1 LNKQWLPLF
10 KGFQWR
16 PVLAKYCLKVR
27 LMDDYLMDFIHVFAM
42 YREVYEEDIG
52 TLVDLLYEL
61 LSITNKYQEF
71 GSPLLPPNLS
81 GMVHNL
87 SVKNEPYNWRKY
99 LSGFPDYIEVS
110 GKGKKIKYVGPFM
123 TKKRA
128 KEELQYIIVEGIFI
142 YFLAKFCHGPVFKIK
157 MEYYRTAEPI
167 HTLLTSVLDKHSVFG
182 SLRNYF
188 IMMDEVFKFNSTDD
202 ELRLVTDYWSVK
214 NERFLTQYLP
224 IAQKPKIKEYWC
236 LNAKFEKVFDD
247 KAIVTFSLP
256 FEADPRANLQ
266 KAVLAR
272 EDLLCKVDKQ
282 NGGLLINVVLQ
293 KNLAFNCD
301 WRCTDAWYPDSSLLG
316 LEGRFMKNTIIAHFP
331 DGIKRKMP
339 VRREILVVSDPD
351 VVDRPIDVLFDAEPI
366 LESEEYR
373 PSLVWDKG
381 TARPTKED
389 ILASGLVQDID
400 AMLKNEDEIEPT
412 ESYRDDDGNDLP
424 PEILFNLNSVMTEPL
439 FLINKNNFNY
449 ICQRIGIED
458 TDVRDNLRKS
468 FEKQSRFEMA
478 YLLAKEKVKS
488 VQAQN

>member
-1 LNKQWLPLF
+1 
-10 KGFQWR
+10 
-16 PVLAKYCLKVR
+16 
-27 LMDDYLMDFIHVFAM
+27 
-42 YREVYEEDIG
+42 
-52 TLVDLLYEL
+52 
-61 LSITNKYQEF
+61 
-71 GSPLLPPNLS
+71 
-81 GMVHNL
+81 
-87 SVKNEPYNWRKY
+87 
-99 LSGFPDYIEVS
+99 
-110 GKGKKIKYVGPFM
+110 
-123 TKKRA
+123 
-128 KEELQYIIVEGIFI
+128 
-142 YFLAKFCHGPVFKIK
+142 
-157 MEYYRTAEPI
+157 
-167 HTLLTSVLDKHSVFG
+167 
-182 SLRNYF
+182 
-188 IMMDEVFKFNSTDD
+188 
-202 ELRLVTDYWSVK
+202 
-214 NERFLTQYLP
+214 
-224 IAQKPKIKEYWC
+224 
-236 LNAKFEKVFDD
+236 
-247 KAIVTFSLP
+247 
-256 FEADPRANLQ
+256 
-266 KAVLAR
+266 
-272 EDLLCKVDKQ
+272 
-282 NGGLLINVVLQ
+282 
-293 KNLAFNCD
+293 
-301 WRCTDAWYPDSSLLG
+301 
-316 LEGRFMKNTIIAHFP
+316 MKNTIIAHFP

-351 VVDRPIDVLFDAEPI
+351 VVDRPIDVVFDAEPI